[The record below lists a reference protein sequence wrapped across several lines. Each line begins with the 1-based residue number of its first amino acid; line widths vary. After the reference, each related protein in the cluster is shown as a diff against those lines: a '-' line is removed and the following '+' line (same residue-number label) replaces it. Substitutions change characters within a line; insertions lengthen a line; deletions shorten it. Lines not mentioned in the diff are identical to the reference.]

1 MGQRALDRRLTSPGV
16 LTIRRAITHRNSRLF
31 ASAIMIGLIL
41 ASTMIQR
48 SRADAAVAQP
58 SLASHVA
65 SQPTQAST
73 DTNIADGKKL
83 STPQAVIL
91 GLVEGITEYLPIS
104 STGHL
109 LVTEEL
115 LKLRNGSPASRDALD
130 SYTVII
136 QFGAILAVLVLY
148 RTRIMT
154 IFQGLVGKSE
164 SGRTLLI
171 ASVVAFI
178 PAAVIGKGGDKLI
191 KEKLLR
197 PWPIVVAWIVGGIVI
212 LVLWPKIKDR
222 KGAALEQITIRQA
235 LIIGV
240 AQAAALWPGTSRS
253 FVTILG
259 GLLVGLSLEA
269 AVEFSFLLG
278 LLTLTA
284 ATAYESL
291 GHGKEVIDQFGTTA
305 PLIGIVVAGL
315 SAFVAVR
322 FMIATLNKGGLA
334 LFGYYRIAIGV
345 AVAGLLL
352 TSVI

>member
-1 MGQRALDRRLTSPGV
+1 V
-16 LTIRRAITHRNSRLF
+16 LTIRRTLAHRNSRHVAMALL
-31 ASAIMIGLIL
+31 IGLIL
-41 ASTMIQR
+41 TSALLR
-48 SRADAAVAQP
+48 GSRVGATVVHSP
-58 SLASHVA
+58 LASPPTISHLTDQTVVA
-65 SQPTQAST
+65 
-73 DTNIADGKKL
+73 GKKTL
-83 STPQAVIL
+83 SAAQAVIL
-91 GLVEGITEYLPIS
+91 GLVEGISEYLPIS

-115 LKLRNGSPASRDALD
+115 LKLRNGSQASRDALD

-148 RTRIMT
+148 RKRVIT
-154 IFQGLVGKSE
+154 IFQGLLGKSE

-171 ASVVAFI
+171 ASIVAFI
-178 PAAVIGKGGDKLI
+178 PAAIIGKGGDKLI

-197 PWPIVVAWIVGGIVI
+197 PWPIVIAWVIGGIVI

-222 KGAALEQITIRQA
+222 QGALLEQITIRQA

-240 AQAAALWPGTSRS
+240 AQAVALWPGTSRS
-253 FVTILG
+253 LVTILG

-291 GHGKEVIDQFGTTA
+291 GHGQEVIDQFGATT

-322 FMIATLNKGGLA
+322 FMVATLNKGGLA
-334 LFGYYRIAIGV
+334 VFGYYRIAVGV
-345 AVAGLLL
+345 IVAGLLL

>member
-1 MGQRALDRRLTSPGV
+1 V
-16 LTIRRAITHRNSRLF
+16 LTFRRTIAHRNSRHVAMALL
-31 ASAIMIGLIL
+31 IGLIL
-41 ASTMIQR
+41 ISSLLRNSQVGATVAHPPVMLAPTASPLTGQ
-48 SRADAAVAQP
+48 
-58 SLASHVA
+58 
-65 SQPTQAST
+65 T
-73 DTNIADGKKL
+73 DVGGNKDL
-83 STPQAVIL
+83 SAPQAVIL
-91 GLVEGITEYLPIS
+91 GLVEGISEYLPIS

-109 LVTEEL
+109 LITEEL
-115 LKLRNGSPASRDALD
+115 LKLRNGSQASRDALD

-136 QFGAILAVLVLY
+136 QFGAILAVLVMY
-148 RTRIMT
+148 RKRVIT
-154 IFQGLVGKSE
+154 IFQGLLGKSE

-171 ASVVAFI
+171 ASIVAFI
-178 PAAVIGKGGDKLI
+178 PAAIIGKGGDKLI

-197 PWPIVVAWIVGGIVI
+197 PWPVVIAWIVGGIVI
-212 LVLWPKIKDR
+212 LVLWPRIKDR
-222 KGAALEQITIRQA
+222 NGVALEKITVRHA

-240 AQAAALWPGTSRS
+240 AQAVALWPGTSRS

-291 GHGKEVIDQFGTTA
+291 GHGKEVIDQFGVTT

-322 FMIATLNKGGLA
+322 FMVTTLNKGGLA
-334 LFGYYRIAIGV
+334 VFGYYRV
-345 AVAGLLL
+345 AVGIIVAGLLL